1 MSTQPIP
8 KVSKSVRLQ
17 QELDIALQENAALQE
32 KLTEASQAA
41 EPAPMQT
48 INFQSQL
55 LVVSASKEITKKT
68 ISELDKSKARL
79 ESPGSGITSAQ

>member
-48 INFQSQL
+48 INFQPQLLGEPSQL
-55 LVVSASKEITKKT
+55 QCDWTFQ
-68 ISELDKSKARL
+68 
-79 ESPGSGITSAQ
+79 GQCF